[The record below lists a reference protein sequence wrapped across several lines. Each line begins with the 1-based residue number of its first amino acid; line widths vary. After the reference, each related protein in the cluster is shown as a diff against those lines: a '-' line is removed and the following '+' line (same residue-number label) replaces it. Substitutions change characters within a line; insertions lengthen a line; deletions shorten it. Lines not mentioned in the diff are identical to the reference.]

1 MLKVRRLL
9 LLGVVVMGVVVGV
22 VVLLVCRRGRGHIIG
37 RGGGG
42 DGRCR
47 GCSWLVVLVAVL
59 VAAQLTTVPS
69 HTVHWREKEYAK

>member
-37 RGGGG
+37 RGGG